1 MALLGVVA
9 LLEEVY
15 LGVGFEVSDAQ
26 LRVHCHSSVALLLDW
41 DEELSA
47 TSSAQCLPVCSH
59 ASRQNDSEPNLHL

>member
-47 TSSAQCLPVCSH
+47 TS
-59 ASRQNDSEPNLHL
+59 